1 MSGLLSLEEAAALL
15 KMTPAQLKSM
25 QERGEIF
32 PVRGGAGLQ
41 FKREE
46 VERFADEH
54 QISLSDSASPS
65 DSLSLGDDELE
76 LGGSASLGLSGFGS
90 DDQTGGGS
98 GGSFV
103 TTGDSMGF
111 DGSPS
116 ALELADAEEA
126 PSGGSSL
133 ALQADDLALA
143 DASPKKGSGS
153 AISSA
158 DDDDLVLSEGNAF
171 DDDASVLSASDSG
184 VKLNPDDS
192 GLSLEASG
200 LDLASGGSGLDM
212 STNASAEDSDI
223 VPLDDADPYS
233 QSAATQ
239 LKQGRGDDFDL
250 ESPAGAEL
258 DDESESQVIPVLS
271 DDAYADMGDAT
282 QLGGF
287 GDDLGGGA
295 GGFGFDGG
303 GMGGGMGMGG
313 DMGMGVAGAPAVQVV
328 TVPVQEKPYSIWNV
342 LGLLLVLMFM
352 TPGLIFMTDL
362 LLNMWDYEGQYTVS
376 TSVVDSIVD
385 ALQLGG

>member
-46 VERFADEH
+46 VERFAEEH
-54 QISLSDSASPS
+54 QITLSDAPSPS
-65 DSLSLGDDELE
+65 DSLALGDDELE
-76 LGGSASLGLSGFGS
+76 LGGSAGLSGFGS

-116 ALELADAEEA
+116 ALELAGAEEA
-126 PSGGSSL
+126 PGGSSL

-143 DASPKKGSGS
+143 EAAPKKGSGS
-153 AISSA
+153 AISGA
-158 DDDDLVLSEGNAF
+158 GDDDLVLDGGNAF
-171 DDDASVLSASDSG
+171 DDDASVLSPSDSG

-212 STNASAEDSDI
+212 STSASADDSDI

-239 LKQGRGDDFDL
+239 LKRGGRGDDFDL

-295 GGFGFDGG
+295 GFGFDNA
-303 GMGGGMGMGG
+303 GMGMGG
-313 DMGMGVAGAPAVQVV
+313 DMGMGVSGAPAVQVV

-342 LGLLLVLMFM
+342 LGLLLLLMFM
-352 TPGLIFMTDL
+352 IPGLVFMTDL
-362 LLNMWDYEGQYTVS
+362 LLNMWDYEGEYTVS
-376 TSVVDSIVD
+376 TSIVDSIVN

>member
-46 VERFADEH
+46 VERFADEQ
-54 QISLSDSASPS
+54 QITLSDAPSPS

-98 GGSFV
+98 SGGSFV

-111 DGSPS
+111 DGSRS
-116 ALELADAEEA
+116 ALELAGAEEA
-126 PSGGSSL
+126 PGGSSL

-153 AISSA
+153 AISGSG
-158 DDDDLVLSEGNAF
+158 DDDLVLDEGSSF

-192 GLSLEASG
+192 GLSLESSG

-212 STNASAEDSDI
+212 STNASADDSDI
-223 VPLDDADPYS
+223 VPLDDADPIS

-239 LKQGRGDDFDL
+239 LKRGGRGDDFDL
-250 ESPAGAEL
+250 ESPAGAEI

-303 GMGGGMGMGG
+303 GMGMGA
-313 DMGMGVAGAPAVQVV
+313 DMGMGASGAPTVQVV

-342 LGLLLVLMFM
+342 LGLVLLLMFM

-362 LLNMWDYEGQYTVS
+362 LLNMWDYEGEYTVS
-376 TSVVDSIVD
+376 TSIVDSIVN

>member
-32 PVRGGAGLQ
+32 PVRGGAGVQ

-54 QISLSDSASPS
+54 QIVLADAVSSTPS
-65 DSLSLGDDELE
+65 DSLALGDDELE
-76 LGGSASLGLSGFGS
+76 LGASGSLGMSELGSG
-90 DDQTGGGS
+90 DEPTGGSS

-103 TTGDSMGF
+103 TTDSSAFGGD
-111 DGSPS
+111 SPS

-126 PSGGSSL
+126 PHGGSSL

-143 DASPKKGSGS
+143 EAAPKKGSGS
-153 AISSA
+153 AVAKSS
-158 DDDDLVLSEGNAF
+158 DDEFALDGGSS
-171 DDDASVLSASDSG
+171 DDDASVLSPSDSG

-200 LDLASGGSGLDM
+200 LDLAAGGSGLDM
-212 STNASAEDSDI
+212 SMDPSGGDSDI

-233 QSAATQ
+233 PSAATQ
-239 LKQGRGDDFDL
+239 LKSGADFDL
-250 ESPAGAEL
+250 ESPAGAEF
-258 DDESESQVIPVLS
+258 DEESESQVIPVLT
-271 DDAYADMGDAT
+271 DEAAYAEAGDAT
-282 QLGGF
+282 LLGGF
-287 GDDLGGGA
+287 DQDLGGG
-295 GGFGFDGG
+295 GGFGFEGA
-303 GMGGGMGMGG
+303 GMGGA
-313 DMGMGVAGAPAVQVV
+313 AGFGASAPAVQVV

-342 LGLLLVLMFM
+342 LGLLLLLMFM

-376 TSVVDSIVD
+376 TSIVDSIVN